1 MQLTIY
7 PPRTSTSASSSE
19 SESEKVE
26 LRKKLLEMIRQNES
40 QRRKTEK

>member
-1 MQLTIY
+1 MQLTIN
-7 PPRTSTSASSSE
+7 PPRSNTTATTSE